1 MFLDNNIVNMSKT
14 IQINPSLFN
23 VGGSL
28 SKTKKVRE
36 KKQKPILS
44 PLITPNALKNKL
56 LKRIKEHKKE
66 EIQTLDDKKNN
77 NDINIYTDE
86 FNDSIE
92 YLKNLSTFKKNQ
104 DLQNKKTMKN
114 HSFLK
119 ETPLVHLEFPDTLKE
134 EPVII
139 AKKEEAPVIKTETTP
154 DPPYGCLKGGSKP
167 TFRSWNS
174 TQKIYSNSFQT
185 PSLSIIIPENP
196 MIKHDSEREKRLAAL
211 QEKIKMK
218 QNEKV
223 TDNIVMNKNLIQ
235 MNAGQKNV
243 GLPILPETIQIPPV
257 LNLTLDERSNSNL
270 QKIDHHVLEEEEE
283 DASSRCL
290 LKKTIHR
297 KYTIGKSKI
306 HNRVGILI
314 KDRNTRKNV
323 LAAQRDLKKKPI
335 NDVKLYLRDHALLKA
350 GSNAPND
357 VVRKIY
363 ESAML
368 AGEIT
373 NNNKDTLL
381 HNFLKEKD
389 AE

>member
-1 MFLDNNIVNMSKT
+1 MSKT

-36 KKQKPILS
+36 KKQKPIIS
-44 PLITPNALKNKL
+44 PLITPNVLKNKL
-56 LKRIKEHKKE
+56 LKRIKDHKKE
-66 EIQTLDDKKNN
+66 EIKNLEDKKNN

-92 YLKNLSTFKKNQ
+92 YLKNLSAFKKNQ

-114 HSFLK
+114 HSIA
-119 ETPLVHLEFPDTLKE
+119 PPVHLEFPDTLKE
-134 EPVII
+134 ELVII

-185 PSLSIIIPENP
+185 PSLSIIIPENS
-196 MIKHDSEREKRLAAL
+196 MTKHDSEREKRLASL

-218 QNEKV
+218 QNEKA

-235 MNAGQKNV
+235 MNMGEKNITF
-243 GLPILPETIQIPPV
+243 PILPDDIQTSPV
-257 LNLTLDERSNSNL
+257 INLMLEKDSNTNL
-270 QKIDHHVLEEEEE
+270 QKIDHHVLEEEE

>member
-1 MFLDNNIVNMSKT
+1 MSKT

>member
-36 KKQKPILS
+36 KKQKPIIS
-44 PLITPNALKNKL
+44 PLITPNVLKNKL
-56 LKRIKEHKKE
+56 LKRIKDHKKE
-66 EIQTLDDKKNN
+66 EIKNLEDKKNN

-92 YLKNLSTFKKNQ
+92 YLKNLSAFKKNQ

-114 HSFLK
+114 HSIA
-119 ETPLVHLEFPDTLKE
+119 PPVHLEFPDTLKE
-134 EPVII
+134 ELVII

-185 PSLSIIIPENP
+185 PSLSIIIPENS
-196 MIKHDSEREKRLAAL
+196 MTKHDSEREKRLASL

-218 QNEKV
+218 QNEKA

-235 MNAGQKNV
+235 MNMGEKNITF
-243 GLPILPETIQIPPV
+243 PILPDDIQTSPV
-257 LNLTLDERSNSNL
+257 INLMLEKDSNTNL
-270 QKIDHHVLEEEEE
+270 QKIDHHVLEEEE